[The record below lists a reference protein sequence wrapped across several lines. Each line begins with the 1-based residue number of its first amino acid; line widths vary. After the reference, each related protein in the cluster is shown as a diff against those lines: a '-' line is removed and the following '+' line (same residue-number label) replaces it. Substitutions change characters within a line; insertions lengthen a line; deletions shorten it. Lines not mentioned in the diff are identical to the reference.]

1 MGKPKQKGPP
11 KLVSNSTSSTLH
23 AVTGNE
29 SVKLPHGKDPKW
41 WDIGSFSKEDNPNG
55 LVEESSFATMFPKYR
70 EKYIKEVWPLVQK
83 ALDEYFLK
91 AELDLIEGWLIDW

>member
-1 MGKPKQKGPP
+1 MGKPKGKGT
-11 KLVSNSTSSTLH
+11 KLISNSTSSTLH
-23 AVTGNE
+23 AVTGDE
-29 SVKLPHGKDPKW
+29 TLKPPPGKDPKW
-41 WDIGSFSKEDNPNG
+41 WDIGTFSKDDNPNG

-91 AELDLIEGWLIDW
+91 ADLDLIEGEVL